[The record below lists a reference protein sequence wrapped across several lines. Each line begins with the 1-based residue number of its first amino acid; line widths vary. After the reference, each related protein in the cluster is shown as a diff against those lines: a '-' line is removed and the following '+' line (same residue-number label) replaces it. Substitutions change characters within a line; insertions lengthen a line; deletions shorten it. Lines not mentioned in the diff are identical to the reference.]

1 MTSRWYC
8 TDCET
13 EIDPEAVAD
22 HEARD
27 HHVKGMIRPD
37 RLLGNDPWNLQVEVD
52 GDLDSETAV
61 LPEDGGED

>member
-13 EIDPEAVAD
+13 RIDPGAVEK
-22 HEARD
+22 HEAEGHR
-27 HHVKGMIRPD
+27 VTGAVRPD

-52 GDLDSETAV
+52 GDLEGAA
-61 LPEDGGED
+61 EEGER